1 MASARQ
7 RPVLYFDF
15 DNTIT
20 LGDVL
25 DTVIERFSVTTNW
38 REWEAAWQEGRMTTS
53 ECLARQMG
61 DLRVSS
67 VELLR
72 FVSTV
77 AIDPAFTEIVTFAA
91 RNEVELTIV
100 SDNFSPLIHEIL
112 RSNGLSAIPVLA
124 NELTFRG
131 DVVEAHFPL
140 RDSLCLRCAHC
151 KAQHLRRILDRTR
164 IYIGD
169 GLSDVCPALVADVL
183 FAKDSLAA
191 EMTRRGLPFLPFRML
206 SDVKKFLHDE
216 YDSPSAR

>member
-1 MASARQ
+1 M
-7 RPVLYFDF
+7 LYFDF

-140 RDSLCLRCAHC
+140 RDPACLRCAHC
-151 KAQHLRRILDRTR
+151 KAQHLRGVADRTR

-191 EMTRRGLPFLPFRML
+191 EMTRRGLPFLPFRTL

-216 YDSPSAR
+216 YDSLSAR